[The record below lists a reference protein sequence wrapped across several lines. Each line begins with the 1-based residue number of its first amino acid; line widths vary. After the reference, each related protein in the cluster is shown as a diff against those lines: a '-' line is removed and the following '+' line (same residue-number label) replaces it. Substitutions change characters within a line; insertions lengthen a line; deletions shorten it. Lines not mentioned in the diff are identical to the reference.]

1 MFELTKHDFPTSQ
14 AISPIDG
21 LYRGVTFPLA
31 LELSEYGL
39 IRARVQVEVEYLIH
53 FMEQGVDIRFPSFTP
68 DQVNAIRS
76 IHKDFSLA
84 DAQRIKDI
92 EVRGVPSTIDTKEIK
107 ATNHDVKA
115 VEYFVREKLQ
125 QLGLW
130 DYEEFTHIGLTS
142 QDINNTA
149 VPMMIHRTTTDT
161 LWWQL
166 WKFYNT
172 LPLELQRTPLWQELD
187 TEIKKLWNYQPS
199 GKFWGATGGFNALH
213 TAYPDVD
220 WPKFGDSFLQGKLW
234 LHRQQFTT
242 QIEHYDSLMSH
253 FNTYKRIGSIL
264 RRFTVLWDIDKKVE
278 REVSVCIGTMT
289 AYIEHFATKLPV
301 SRHQRDLSD
310 STVTRTF
317 GVPLAYMMITL
328 NKLWQSLWAHLEVQD
343 TQTQLS
349 PLTAI
354 GSVDGRYRQR
364 NTKDLARYFSAG
376 SQEKTPLQSAFMKV
390 LIHDFIQV
398 QESIAQ
404 KAQQYKHIP
413 MLAYTH
419 WQAATPTNFWK
430 EFQVFVE
437 RIETMKKAV
446 LELPSLETTLDF
458 IVSLNTIL
466 LDFSRDIWL
475 YIHLWYLKSK
485 PKEGEVGSSAMPHKV
500 NPIDFENA
508 EGNLWLASA
517 LLQYIVRDGIQE
529 NMSTVGE
536 AFGYIK
542 IALESLKK
550 WLGKIEVNEQVIWKD
565 LDKNPMV
572 LAEAIQTYFKAR
584 WIKGAYEKLRDF
596 TRGEERTLVELH
608 NLIDSMEELSV
619 EDKIAL
625 KTSPAE
631 YIGQYPQF

>member
-1 MFELTKHDFPTSQ
+1 MVQSIFSSQQ
-14 AISPIDG
+14 AISPVDG
-21 LYRGVTFPLA
+21 IYRAITSPLA
-31 LELSEYGL
+31 EQFSEFWL
-39 IRARVQVEVEYLIH
+39 IKIRVEVEVLYLIH
-53 FMEQGVDIRFPSFTP
+53 FMEQQVDKKHSPFTEE
-68 DQVNAIRS
+68 QKQELQKIYR
-76 IHKDFSLA
+76 DFSLD

-92 EVRGVPSTIDTKEIK
+92 EVRWVPETENTKKIA

-115 VEYFVREKLQ
+115 VEYFVRERLQ

-149 VPMMIHRTTTDT
+149 VPMSVHRATTDI
-161 LWWQL
+161 LWRAL
-166 WKFYNT
+166 WKYYNT
-172 LPLELQRTPLWQELD
+172 LPENFQNTPLWKDLHR
-187 TEIKKLWNYQPS
+187 EISSLGNYQAS
-199 GKFWGATGGFNALH
+199 GKFGGATGGFNALH
-213 TAYPDVD
+213 TAYPYVD

-242 QIEHYDSLMSH
+242 QIEHYDNLMSH

-264 RRFTVLWDIDKKVE
+264 RKIAVLWDIDKKVE
-278 REVSVCIGTMT
+278 REISICIGTMT
-289 AYIEHFATKLPV
+289 AYIEHYATKLPV

-317 GVPLAYMMITL
+317 GVPLAYMMIAL
-328 NKLWQSLWAHLEVQD
+328 KKLWQSLSANWEVQD
-343 TQTQLS
+343 IETQLS
-349 PLTAI
+349 PLEAI
-354 GSVDGRYRQR
+354 GSIDGRYRQR
-364 NTKDLARYFSAG
+364 NTKDLAKYFSAA
-376 SQEKTPLQSAFMKV
+376 SQEKTPLQSALMEV

-404 KAQQYKHIP
+404 KAQEYKSIS

-419 WQAATPTNFWK
+419 GQAATPTNFWK

-437 RIETMKKAV
+437 RMETIKKAV
-446 LELPSLETTLDF
+446 LEFSSLETTLDF
-458 IVSLNTIL
+458 IVSFNTIL

-475 YIHLWYLKSK
+475 YIHKGYLKSK

-517 LLQYIVRDGIQE
+517 LLQYIARDGIEE

-550 WLGKIEVNEQVIWKD
+550 WLGKIEVNKQVISDD
-565 LDKNPMV
+565 LNNNPMI

-584 WIKGAYEKLRDF
+584 WITGAYEKLRDF
-596 TRGEERTLVELH
+596 TRGQERTLEELH
-608 NLIDSMEELSV
+608 GLIDSMEELSS
-619 EDKIAL
+619 EDKKIL
-625 KTSPAE
+625 KISPAE
-631 YIGQYPQF
+631 YLGQYPQF

>member
-1 MFELTKHDFPTSQ
+1 MFQTTKSDFSTSE
-14 AISPIDG
+14 AISPVDG
-21 LYRGVTFPLA
+21 LYREITFPLA
-31 LELSEYGL
+31 AELSEYGL
-39 IRARVQVEVEYLIH
+39 IRARVQIEIEYLIH
-53 FMEQGVDIRFPSFTP
+53 FMEQGVDKRFPNFFSQ
-68 DQVNAIRS
+68 QVDALRAIHR
-76 IHKDFSLA
+76 DFSLD
-84 DAQRIKDI
+84 DAQRVKDI
-92 EVRGVPSTIDTKEIK
+92 EVRGVPETANTKEIK

-115 VEYFVREKLQ
+115 VEYFVRERLQ

-149 VPMMIHRTTTDT
+149 VPMMIHRATTDI
-161 LWWQL
+161 LWGEL

-172 LPLELQRTPLWQELD
+172 LSWEFQRTPLWQELD

-213 TAYPDVD
+213 IAYPDVD
-220 WPKFGDSFLQGKLW
+220 WPQFWDSFLQNKLR
-234 LHRQQFTT
+234 LRRQQFTT

-264 RRFTVLWDIDKKVE
+264 RKIAVLLNLEEKQKWEI
-278 REVSVCIGTMT
+278 SVCIGTMT
-289 AYIEHFATKLPV
+289 AYIEHYATKLPV

-317 GVPLAYMMITL
+317 GVPLAYMMIAL
-328 NKLWQSLWAHLEVQD
+328 KKLWASSWVDPEVSD
-343 TQTQLS
+343 SETQLS

-364 NTKDLARYFSAG
+364 NTKSLAQYFSAG
-376 SQEKTPLQSAFMKV
+376 SQEKTPLQSAFMEV

-419 WQAATPTNFWK
+419 GQAATPTNFWK

-437 RIETMKKAV
+437 RMETIKKAV

-466 LDFSRDIWL
+466 LDFSRDIWA

-517 LLQYIVRDGIQE
+517 LLQYIIRDGIQE

-536 AFGYIK
+536 TFGYIK

-550 WLGKIEVNEQVIWKD
+550 WLGKIEVNEQAISKD
-565 LDKNPMV
+565 LYQNPMV

-608 NLIDSMEELSV
+608 NLIDSMDELSV
-619 EDKIAL
+619 EDKTAL
-625 KTSPAE
+625 KISPAE